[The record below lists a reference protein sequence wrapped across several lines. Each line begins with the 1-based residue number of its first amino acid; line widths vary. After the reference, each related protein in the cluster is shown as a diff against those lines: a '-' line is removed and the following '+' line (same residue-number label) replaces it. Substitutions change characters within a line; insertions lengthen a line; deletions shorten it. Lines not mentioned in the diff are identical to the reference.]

1 MRCVDVNTHNLL
13 ASQGFQLSLVMV
25 SLYRCVALTSP
36 DQVSLEHQSEIHCL
50 FNNGQQ
56 DANKLKIKATNKLA
70 IKSQGGKEKQMQCS
84 SFGRLLFVIK
94 RLFSYSKKKNQYQ
107 DWKLDWLK
115 SESKCWHS
123 EVHKSTLTFLHC
135 SH

>member
-1 MRCVDVNTHNLL
+1 MDVNTHNLL

-25 SLYRCVALTSP
+25 SLYQRVALTSP

-84 SFGRLLFVIK
+84 SFGRLLLSSRDCFHTRK
-94 RLFSYSKKKNQYQ
+94 RKINTRT
-107 DWKLDWLK
+107 
-115 SESKCWHS
+115 EN
-123 EVHKSTLTFLHC
+123 
-135 SH
+135 